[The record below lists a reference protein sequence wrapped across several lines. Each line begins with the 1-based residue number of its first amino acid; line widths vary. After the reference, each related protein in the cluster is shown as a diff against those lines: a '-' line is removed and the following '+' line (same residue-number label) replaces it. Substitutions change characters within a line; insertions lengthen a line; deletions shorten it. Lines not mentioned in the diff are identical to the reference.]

1 MTSSTHTNPTHSPT
15 QFQSGRYHQQP
26 SLLSLSPILEQLP
39 TPVRPPP
46 ANLSHSQDIHQPV
59 QVFLVVYDLL
69 PSGKLSDLAWLFGVG
84 LYHTAVKIP
93 AIGREIAFGGHAH
106 PQASGIFYLPTRDDG
121 QPSMPGLRWKC
132 DIDMGYVKT
141 LHGHPPSTSR
151 RSVPRNQ
158 GHLPQATPPP
168 PPPSR
173 SPTSPHQQYAA
184 YPPRSMPDIKSSSSA
199 ISHSRSYACSSTTSS
214 DSQNSLSTSS
224 SSSSSSSSCSP
235 SVAPTQLETLAHIL
249 EQLARS
255 PDWHGTAYDLL
266 KKNCNSFSDHLCMLL
281 TGKHAPNWINRAAAV
296 GSTLPCLVPAE
307 WIEPPPH
314 PYRPPTRAPETSQI
328 SNQTAPPT
336 PRRTHHDPTSR
347 STSLPPQ
354 SSSSLSSSS
363 VPILFSSAS
372 SLWCADP
379 LPQK

>member
-158 GHLPQATPPP
+158 GHRPQTSFSSSILLNDDELESRRLIR
-168 PPPSR
+168 PPPSAVKQSHKQHHHHHHHR
-173 SPTSPHQQYAA
+173 DPPTSPHQQYAA

-307 WIEPPPH
+307 WIEPPAAPI
-314 PYRPPTRAPETSQI
+314 PP
-328 SNQTAPPT
+328 
-336 PRRTHHDPTSR
+336 
-347 STSLPPQ
+347 
-354 SSSSLSSSS
+354 
-363 VPILFSSAS
+363 
-372 SLWCADP
+372 ADP
-379 LPQK
+379 SPRNFSDQQPDRAAHSPPYTS